1 MATATR
7 SRHRTDPGMTRVLIA
22 DDHPIVRQGIQK
34 IVDAIPDMRVE
45 SEAVDAQETI
55 DRATADPVDL
65 VLLDLSMPG
74 ADGLDVLK
82 ELKRRRPQ
90 LPILVLTMH
99 SEEQFAI
106 RALKAGAGG
115 YLTKDA
121 VPEELVR
128 AIRTVVAGRHYI
140 SSTLGD
146 RLATTLLERSGGA
159 LHERLS
165 DREYQVFRRI
175 AMGRSSREISAE
187 LSLSVKTIS
196 TYRTRVLE
204 KMGMRTTA
212 DLVAYAIRNR
222 LAD

>member
-1 MATATR
+1 MI
-7 SRHRTDPGMTRVLIA
+7 RVLIA

-34 IVDAIPDMRVE
+34 IVDANADMRVA
-45 SEAVDAQETI
+45 SEAVDARQTLE
-55 DRATADPVDL
+55 RAAADPVDL
-65 VLLDLSMPG
+65 VLLDLAMPG

-82 ELKRRRPQ
+82 DLKRRQPH
-90 LPILVLTMH
+90 LPVLVLTMY

-128 AIRTVVAGRHYI
+128 AIRTVVGGRHYI

-146 RLATTLLERSGGA
+146 RLATTLVDGSGNA
-159 LHERLS
+159 PHENLS

-175 AMGRSSREISAE
+175 AAGRTTREISVD
-187 LSLSVKTIS
+187 LKLSVKTVA
-196 TYRTRVLE
+196 TYRGRILE
-204 KMGMRTTA
+204 KMRLSSNA
-212 DLVAYAIRNR
+212 ELVAYAIRNG
-222 LAD
+222 LTD

>member
-1 MATATR
+1 MI
-7 SRHRTDPGMTRVLIA
+7 RVLIA

-34 IVDAIPDMRVE
+34 IVDANADMRVA
-45 SEAVDAQETI
+45 SEAVDAQQTLE
-55 DRATADPVDL
+55 RAASDPVDL
-65 VLLDLSMPG
+65 VLLDLAMPG

-82 ELKRRRPQ
+82 DLKRRQPQ
-90 LPILVLTMH
+90 LPVLVLTMY

-128 AIRTVVAGRHYI
+128 AIRTVVGGRHYI

-146 RLATTLLERSGGA
+146 RLATTLVEGSGSA
-159 LHERLS
+159 PHENLS

-175 AMGRSSREISAE
+175 AAGRTTREISAD
-187 LSLSVKTIS
+187 LKLSVKTVA
-196 TYRTRVLE
+196 TYRGRILE
-204 KMGMRTTA
+204 KMGLRSNA
-212 DLVAYAIRNR
+212 ELVSYAIRNG
-222 LAD
+222 LTD

>member
-1 MATATR
+1 MI
-7 SRHRTDPGMTRVLIA
+7 RVLIA
-22 DDHPIVRQGIQK
+22 DDHPIVRQGVKK
-34 IVDAIPDMRVE
+34 IVDANLDMRVA
-45 SEAVDAQETI
+45 SEAVDARQTLE
-55 DRATADPVDL
+55 RATADTVDL
-65 VLLDLSMPG
+65 VLLDLAMPG

-82 ELKRRRPQ
+82 DLKRQLPQ
-90 LPILVLTMH
+90 LPVLVLTMY

-128 AIRTVVAGRHYI
+128 AIRTVVGGRHYI

-146 RLATTLLERSGGA
+146 RLATSLSEGSGNA
-159 LHERLS
+159 PHENLS

-175 AMGRSSREISAE
+175 AAGQTTREISVD
-187 LSLSVKTIS
+187 LKLSVKTVA
-196 TYRTRVLE
+196 TYRGRILE
-204 KMGMRTTA
+204 KMRLHSNA
-212 DLVAYAIRNR
+212 ELVSYAIRNG

>member
-1 MATATR
+1 MI
-7 SRHRTDPGMTRVLIA
+7 RVLIA

-34 IVDAIPDMRVE
+34 TIEGNPDMRVE
-45 SEAVDAQETI
+45 AEAVDAQQTL
-55 DRATADPVDL
+55 DRSALNDLDL

-90 LPILVLTMH
+90 LPVLVLTMH

-106 RALKAGAGG
+106 RSLKAGASG
-115 YLTKDA
+115 YLTKDT

-128 AIRTVVAGRHYI
+128 AIRTVVGGRHYI

-146 RLATTLLERSGGA
+146 RLATTLVDGNVTSQ
-159 LHERLS
+159 HERLS

-175 AMGRSSREISAE
+175 AVGRTSREISAE
-187 LSLSVKTIS
+187 LALSVKTVA
-196 TYRTRVLE
+196 TYRARVLE
-204 KMGMRTTA
+204 KMGMRTNA
-212 DLVAYAIRNR
+212 ELVSYAVRNR

>member
-1 MATATR
+1 MI
-7 SRHRTDPGMTRVLIA
+7 RVLIA

-34 IVDAIPDMRVE
+34 IVDANADMRVA
-45 SEAVDAQETI
+45 SEAVDAKQTLE
-55 DRATADPVDL
+55 RASTDPVDL
-65 VLLDLSMPG
+65 VLLDLAMPG

-82 ELKRRRPQ
+82 DLKRRRPH
-90 LPILVLTMH
+90 LPVLVLTMY

-128 AIRTVVAGRHYI
+128 AIRTVVGGRHYI

-146 RLATTLLERSGGA
+146 RLATSLVEGSGNPP
-159 LHERLS
+159 HENLS

-175 AMGRSSREISAE
+175 ASGQTTREISEE
-187 LSLSVKTIS
+187 LKLSVKTVA
-196 TYRTRVLE
+196 TYRGRILE
-204 KMGMRTTA
+204 KMRLRSNA
-212 DLVAYAIRNR
+212 DLVSYAIRNG

>member
-1 MATATR
+1 ML
-7 SRHRTDPGMTRVLIA
+7 VA

-34 IVDAIPDMRVE
+34 IVDANPDMRVA
-45 SEAVDAQETI
+45 SEAVDARETL
-55 DRATADPVDL
+55 DRAASDPVDL
-65 VLLDLSMPG
+65 VLLDLAMPG

-82 ELKRRRPQ
+82 DLKRQRPH
-90 LPILVLTMH
+90 LPVLVLTMY

-128 AIRTVVAGRHYI
+128 AIRIVVAGRHYI

-146 RLATTLLERSGGA
+146 RLATSLVEGDGGA
-159 LHERLS
+159 PHENLS
-165 DREYQVFRRI
+165 DREYQVFRRL
-175 AMGRSSREISAE
+175 AAGRTSREISAE
-187 LSLSVKTIS
+187 LSLSIKTVA
-196 TYRTRVLE
+196 TYRGRVLE
-204 KMGMRTTA
+204 KMGFRSNA
-212 DLVAYAIRNR
+212 ELVSYAIRNR

>member
-1 MATATR
+1 M
-7 SRHRTDPGMTRVLIA
+7 MRVLIA

-34 IVDAIPDMRVE
+34 IVDATADMRVE
-45 SEAVDAQETI
+45 AEAVDAQQTLQCAESG
-55 DRATADPVDL
+55 ALDL

-74 ADGLDVLK
+74 ADGLDLLK
-82 ELKRRRPQ
+82 ELRRRKPQ
-90 LPILVLTMH
+90 LPVLVLTMY

-128 AIRTVVAGRHYI
+128 AIRTVVGGRHYI

-146 RLATTLLERSGGA
+146 RLATTIIDGDAGA
-159 LHERLS
+159 QHERLS

-175 AMGRSSREISAE
+175 AVGRTSREISAE
-187 LSLSVKTIS
+187 LVLSVKTVA

-204 KMGMRTTA
+204 KMGMRTNA
-212 DLVAYAIRNR
+212 ELVSYAVRNR

>member
-1 MATATR
+1 MI
-7 SRHRTDPGMTRVLIA
+7 RVLVA

-34 IVDAIPDMRVE
+34 IVDANPDMRVA
-45 SEAVDAQETI
+45 SEAVDARQTL
-55 DRATADPVDL
+55 DRAASDPVDL
-65 VLLDLSMPG
+65 VLLDLAMPG

-82 ELKRRRPQ
+82 DLKRQRPQ
-90 LPILVLTMH
+90 LPVLVLTMY

-128 AIRTVVAGRHYI
+128 AIRTVVSGRHYI

-146 RLATTLLERSGGA
+146 RLATSLVEGGGRA
-159 LHERLS
+159 PHENLS
-165 DREYQVFRRI
+165 DREYQVFRRL
-175 AMGRSSREISAE
+175 AAGRTSREISAE
-187 LSLSVKTIS
+187 LTLSIKTVA
-196 TYRTRVLE
+196 TYRARVLE
-204 KMGMRTTA
+204 KMGFRSNTE
-212 DLVAYAIRNR
+212 LVSYAIRNR